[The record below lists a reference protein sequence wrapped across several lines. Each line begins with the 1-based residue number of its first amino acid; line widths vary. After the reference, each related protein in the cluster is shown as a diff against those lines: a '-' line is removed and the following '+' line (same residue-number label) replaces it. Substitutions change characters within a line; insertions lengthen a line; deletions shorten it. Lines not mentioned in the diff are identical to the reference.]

1 MAGRL
6 ASRLYIDAAKAEQG
20 PTDASAWMKL
30 SVALLLT
37 APNVFPALD
46 SVEVS
51 PAVATAE
58 VRPVAS
64 AWEVSPVSMVAGES
78 MV

>member
-37 APNVFPALD
+37 GPNVFPALD

-58 VRPVAS
+58 TRLLAL
-64 AWEVSPVSMVAGES
+64 EGSPVLGAAVAGEL